1 MRRPAP
7 PTPSEAELVSVVVL
21 IAAFITLI
29 ALMPDF
35 DGRQASDWGV
45 EEDDDER
52 RD

>member
-1 MRRPAP
+1 M
-7 PTPSEAELVSVVVL
+7 SVVVL

-35 DGRQASDWGV
+35 DGRHASDWGAQ
-45 EEDDDER
+45 EDDDER